1 MIWELS
7 LASKLD
13 TTVASKCVFPILT
26 STEPW
31 ACFANFP
38 VVRVISLP
46 SSNLIITF
54 SSFIIVIFMYKIKKA
69 IEIAFILVGYYLLRP
84 RSFTSSL
91 YLTISLFI
99 R

>member
-1 MIWELS
+1 MGCAINGPLIVSGKSADGRWREYIGGNH
-7 LASKLD
+7 AM
-13 TTVASKCVFPILT
+13 
-26 STEPW
+26 TEIRDKPDRRGKK
-31 ACFANFP
+31 F
-38 VVRVISLP
+38 
-46 SSNLIITF
+46 
-54 SSFIIVIFMYKIKKA
+54 IVIFVYKIKKA